1 MLVRRVAQGPS
12 HYEVE
17 LRQPAPGDGR
27 SDTTWRAVRR
37 VGPDG
42 SMAPLRFSSMQAAQ
56 AHAERLS
63 PKETRIVAVE
73 RDGWRR
79 VVGADEM

>member
-1 MLVRRVAQGPS
+1 MRRVAQPPA

-17 LRQPAPGDGR
+17 LGQPTPGDGR
-27 SDTTWRAVRR
+27 TETAWRAVRR

-42 SMAPLRFSSMQAAQ
+42 AMQPLRFATLQAAN
-56 AHAERLS
+56 AHAEQRR
-63 PKETRIVAVE
+63 PKEARVVAVE

-79 VVGADEM
+79 VVDAGEA

>member
-1 MLVRRVAQGPS
+1 M
-12 HYEVE
+12 
-17 LRQPAPGDGR
+17 QPLGFA
-27 SDTTWRAVRR
+27 TLHT
-37 VGPDG
+37 
-42 SMAPLRFSSMQAAQ
+42 AQ

-79 VVGADEM
+79 VVDEATT

>member
-1 MLVRRVAQGPS
+1 MRRVAQAPA

-17 LRQPAPGDGR
+17 LHQDGQAG
-27 SDTTWRAVRR
+27 TAWRAVRR

-42 SMAPLRFSSMQAAQ
+42 TMQPLRFATLQAANT
-56 AHAERLS
+56 HVERLR
-63 PKETRIVAVE
+63 PKEARVVAVE

-79 VVGADEM
+79 VVGAEET

>member
-1 MLVRRVAQGPS
+1 MRRVAQPPA

-17 LRQPAPGDGR
+17 LGQPTPRDGR
-27 SDTTWRAVRR
+27 TGTAWRAVRR

-42 SMAPLRFSSMQAAQ
+42 TMRPLRFATLQTAN
-56 AHAERLS
+56 AHAERLK
-63 PKETRIVAVE
+63 PKEARIVAVE

-79 VVGADEM
+79 VVDDSEM

>member
-1 MLVRRVAQGPS
+1 MRRVAQPPA

-17 LRQPAPGDGR
+17 LGQPTPRDGR
-27 SDTTWRAVRR
+27 TETAWRAVRR

-42 SMAPLRFSSMQAAQ
+42 TMQPLRFATLQAAN
-56 AHAERLS
+56 AHAERLR
-63 PKETRIVAVE
+63 PRETRVVAVE

-79 VVGADEM
+79 VVDAAGT

>member
-1 MLVRRVAQGPS
+1 MRRVAQPPV
-12 HYEVE
+12 HYEVG

-27 SDTTWRAVRR
+27 TGATWRAVRR

-42 SMAPLRFSSMQAAQ
+42 TMLPLRFATLQAANI
-56 AHAERLS
+56 HAERLS
-63 PKETRIVAVE
+63 PKETRIVAVD

-79 VVGADEM
+79 VVDEAGT

>member
-1 MLVRRVAQGPS
+1 MRRVAQPPA

-17 LRQPAPGDGR
+17 LRQPTQGDGR
-27 SDTTWRAVRR
+27 TDMAWRAVRR

-42 SMAPLRFSSMQAAQ
+42 AMQALRFATLLAAQ
-56 AHAERLS
+56 AHAGRLK
-63 PKETRIVAVE
+63 PKETRVVAVE

-79 VVGADEM
+79 VVDEAGT